1 MCEED
6 SRFYLRPLPSPSGE
20 VWYSKQTIGK
30 DKLGKMMKEMAEDG
44 NLVGRKVIHSG
55 RKTFAT
61 ALLQNGNSIT
71 EVAQLGGWKSVASLT
86 HYSVPSA
93 KQQEQAS
100 KTISNMLVPNESSTT
115 DINDI
120 DPVID
125 DNNNA
130 SVVDLIPP
138 VVDGTIPDGIALANG
153 GISQISAS
161 KYGKMQSDVS
171 EKKDLCLFQNSVIS
185 GGTININIVGGPNKK
200 KNSPSQF
207 LMSEILSS
215 QSQE

>member
-6 SRFYLRPLPSPSGE
+6 SRFYLRPLPDPSGE

-44 NLVGRKVIHSG
+44 NLVGRKVNHSV

-61 ALLQNGNSIT
+61 ALLQNGNHIT

-100 KTISNMLVPNESSTT
+100 QTISSVLIPNESSTT
-115 DINDI
+115 DINDN

-125 DNNNA
+125 DNNNV
-130 SVVDLIPP
+130 SVVDLIP
-138 VVDGTIPDGIALANG
+138 VVDGIPPANG

-171 EKKDLCLFQNSVIS
+171 EKKDLCLFQNAIIS
-185 GGTININIVGGPNKK
+185 GRDYKH
-200 KNSPSQF
+200 
-207 LMSEILSS
+207 
-215 QSQE
+215 

>member
-6 SRFYLRPLPSPSGE
+6 SRFYLRPLPDPSGE

-44 NLVGRKVIHSG
+44 NLVGRKVNHSG

-61 ALLQNGNSIT
+61 ALLQNGNPIT

-100 KTISNMLVPNESSTT
+100 TTISNVLMPNESSTT
-115 DINDI
+115 DINDN

-125 DNNNA
+125 DNNNV
-130 SVVDLIPP
+130 SVVDLIP
-138 VVDGTIPDGIALANG
+138 VVDGKIPDGIPLANG

-171 EKKDLCLFQNSVIS
+171 EKKDLRLFQNAVIS
-185 GGTININIVGGPNKK
+185 GGTININIVAGPNKK
-200 KNSPSQF
+200 KNSSSQF
-207 LMSEILSS
+207 LTSEILSS